1 MLGLSSPHRRNFSK
15 GKYFIVGTV
24 ISDID
29 SSNLEFSVSGNELAI
44 ENSGLLTFIEAPD
57 FEFRN
62 EYKATITVTD
72 GINPAYQNITI
83 TITDENDVAPTIL
96 SDSSFT
102 PIVAPG
108 KPTAVGNVDAAMLTV
123 SH

>member
-1 MLGLSSPHRRNFSK
+1 M
-15 GKYFIVGTV
+15 
-24 ISDID
+24 
-29 SSNLEFSVSGNELAI
+29 AI
-44 ENSGLLTFIEAPD
+44 ENSGLLTFTEAPD

-108 KPTAVGNVDAAMLTV
+108 SRRQLVMSMRAMLTV